1 MQRKTLSLF
10 LAHDGDRRLCPTFV
24 AEQLPIVSISIEIIL
39 DVMRSYRKNLY
50 KQKYDRCRNK
60 KAPRMARSSSEN
72 PTELELLI
80 LKILWEQS
88 PQTARQ
94 IRDALAIGGRD
105 LAHTSVITTLQ
116 KMVDK
121 QQLNQLDPV
130 EGKAFRFE
138 PRVSDQQVSRGML
151 GDIVDRVFD
160 GSAEAVMLSLF
171 DVAELDDEALKS
183 LRKAFNQKLKEKS
196 NE

>member
-1 MQRKTLSLF
+1 M
-10 LAHDGDRRLCPTFV
+10 A
-24 AEQLPIVSISIEIIL
+24 
-39 DVMRSYRKNLY
+39 
-50 KQKYDRCRNK
+50 
-60 KAPRMARSSSEN
+60 KAKRESA
-72 PTELELLI
+72 TELELLI
-80 LKILWEQS
+80 LKVLWSDS

-94 IRDALAIGGRD
+94 IRDVLATGGRD

-116 KMVDK
+116 KMVEK
-121 QQLNQLDPV
+121 QQLAQLDPI

-138 PRVSDQQVSRGML
+138 PLVSDQQVSRGML
-151 GDIVDRVFD
+151 GDLVNRVFD

-196 NE
+196 HE

>member
-1 MQRKTLSLF
+1 M
-10 LAHDGDRRLCPTFV
+10 A
-24 AEQLPIVSISIEIIL
+24 
-39 DVMRSYRKNLY
+39 
-50 KQKYDRCRNK
+50 
-60 KAPRMARSSSEN
+60 KAKRES

-80 LKILWEQS
+80 LKVLWSDS

-94 IRDALAIGGRD
+94 IRNVLATGGRD

-116 KMVDK
+116 KMVEK
-121 QQLNQLDPV
+121 QQLAQLDPI

-138 PRVSDQQVSRGML
+138 PLVSDQQVSRGML
-151 GDIVDRVFD
+151 GDLVNRVFD

-196 NE
+196 HE

>member
-1 MQRKTLSLF
+1 
-10 LAHDGDRRLCPTFV
+10 
-24 AEQLPIVSISIEIIL
+24 
-39 DVMRSYRKNLY
+39 
-50 KQKYDRCRNK
+50 
-60 KAPRMARSSSEN
+60 MARTKRES

-80 LKILWEQS
+80 LKVLWNDS

-94 IRDALAIGGRD
+94 IRDVLATGGRD

-116 KMVDK
+116 KMVEK
-121 QQLNQLDPV
+121 QQLAQLDPI

-138 PRVSDQQVSRGML
+138 PLVSDQQVSRGML
-151 GDIVDRVFD
+151 GDLVNRVFD

-196 NE
+196 HE

>member
-1 MQRKTLSLF
+1 
-10 LAHDGDRRLCPTFV
+10 
-24 AEQLPIVSISIEIIL
+24 
-39 DVMRSYRKNLY
+39 
-50 KQKYDRCRNK
+50 
-60 KAPRMARSSSEN
+60 MARSSSEY

-80 LKILWEQS
+80 LKVLWENS

-94 IRDALAIGGRD
+94 IRDTLAERGRD

-121 QQLNQLDPV
+121 EQLAQLNPV

-138 PRVSDQQVSRGML
+138 PRLSDEQVTRRML
-151 GDIVDRVFD
+151 GEFVNRVFD

-171 DVAELDDEALKS
+171 DASELDEDAVRR
-183 LRKAFNQKLKEKS
+183 LRRAFNQKLREM
-196 NE
+196 NHD

>member
-1 MQRKTLSLF
+1 MAKSKREY
-10 LAHDGDRRLCPTFV
+10 PTG
-24 AEQLPIVSISIEIIL
+24 
-39 DVMRSYRKNLY
+39 
-50 KQKYDRCRNK
+50 
-60 KAPRMARSSSEN
+60 
-72 PTELELLI
+72 LELLI
-80 LKILWEQS
+80 LKVLWEDS
-88 PQTARQ
+88 PKTARQ
-94 IRDALAIGGRD
+94 IRDALAERDRD

-121 QQLNQLDPV
+121 RQLAQLDPV

-138 PRVSDQQVSRGML
+138 PLVSDQQVSRGML

-171 DVAELDDEALKS
+171 DVAELDDEALRS

>member
-1 MQRKTLSLF
+1 
-10 LAHDGDRRLCPTFV
+10 
-24 AEQLPIVSISIEIIL
+24 
-39 DVMRSYRKNLY
+39 
-50 KQKYDRCRNK
+50 
-60 KAPRMARSSSEN
+60 MARSTSEN
-72 PTELELLI
+72 PTQLELLI
-80 LKILWEQS
+80 LKILWEQA

-94 IRDALAIGGRD
+94 IRDALAAGGRD

-138 PRVSDQQVSRGML
+138 PLVSDQQVSRGML
-151 GDIVDRVFD
+151 EDIVDRVFD

-171 DVAELDDEALKS
+171 DVAELDDAALKS
-183 LRKAFNQKLKEKS
+183 LRKVFNQKLKEKS